1 MYCLKQHFV
10 LSFLFFEV
18 KAQKY
23 FVSSRNMFLDEKTV
37 LKIGLILG
45 YTQPSF
51 QELGPVL

>member
-1 MYCLKQHFV
+1 
-10 LSFLFFEV
+10 
-18 KAQKY
+18 
-23 FVSSRNMFLDEKTV
+23 MFLNEKTM

>member
-1 MYCLKQHFV
+1 MHCLKQHFV
-10 LSFLFFEV
+10 LSFLFYKV